1 MQHLPERRG
10 VSTGLGLASILLWGT
25 SIAVNRLIVVDIG
38 LVRGPLLST
47 AISGL
52 VGMVILAARRG
63 ELARLARL
71 PSAFWAVCGTLF
83 VGYTL
88 SYSLGIG
95 LAQNGRQIL
104 LFGILNYL
112 WPVLTVAFSAAIF
125 RRRVSPWFF
134 AGIVLA
140 AAAVVLAFVS
150 RPAGGGSGTLGS
162 GLSLAA
168 IAAEVKSNP
177 IVFIL
182 GLFCGISWA
191 LYSNLGKKIA
201 GADDANPVPV
211 LFLVS
216 SLAFGAALFVGADS
230 LAPAGSGAAHWSTAS
245 VSALVY
251 RALLADLAAYAFWDA
266 AMRRGNQLL
275 VAAAS
280 LFTPLL
286 STASIAIVLG
296 EAPGA
301 LFWAACVV
309 AIGGAAVCRFS
320 VREVGQ
326 AEPARR

>member
-1 MQHLPERRG
+1 VQNLARQG
-10 VSTGLGLASILLWGT
+10 TVSTGLGLASILLWGT

-52 VGMVILAARRG
+52 VGIAILAVRRG
-63 ELARLARL
+63 ELARLATL

-88 SYSLGIG
+88 SYSLGVG

-134 AGIVLA
+134 AGIVLSI
-140 AAAVVLAFVS
+140 AAVVLAFIS
-150 RPAGGGSGTLGS
+150 RPGGQGGAMASSGM
-162 GLSLAA
+162 SLAA
-168 IAAEVKSNP
+168 LSSEVKSNP

-182 GLFCGISWA
+182 GLVCGISWA
-191 LYSNLGKKIA
+191 LYSNLGKRIA
-201 GADDANPVPV
+201 GASDANPVPV
-211 LFLVS
+211 LFLAS

-230 LAPAGSGAAHWSTAS
+230 LAPATSAAAHWGTAS
-245 VSALVY
+245 VSALAY
-251 RALLADLAAYAFWDA
+251 RALLTDLAAYAFWDA

-296 EAPGA
+296 EAPGG

-309 AIGGAAVCRFS
+309 AIGGATVCRFS
-320 VREVGQ
+320 VKDEGQ
-326 AEPARR
+326 AEEG

>member
-1 MQHLPERRG
+1 
-10 VSTGLGLASILLWGT
+10 
-25 SIAVNRLIVVDIG
+25 
-38 LVRGPLLST
+38 
-47 AISGL
+47 
-52 VGMVILAARRG
+52 
-63 ELARLARL
+63 
-71 PSAFWAVCGTLF
+71 
-83 VGYTL
+83 
-88 SYSLGIG
+88 
-95 LAQNGRQIL
+95 
-104 LFGILNYL
+104 
-112 WPVLTVAFSAAIF
+112 
-125 RRRVSPWFF
+125 VSPWFF

-150 RPAGGGSGTLGS
+150 RPAGEGSATLGS

-168 IAAEVKSNP
+168 ITAEVKSNP

-211 LFLVS
+211 LFLAS

-320 VREVGQ
+320 VREEGQ